1 MKKKAL
7 AREDRYTQIITWF
20 AIRIQNGNESYV
32 TPHEIAKG
40 LGLSP
45 STKFREMLA
54 DLVRMGKLDATPV
67 SKSGRFPGKV
77 YMLAE
82 GTFSR
87 PRRLINLTFRGRQS
101 GQLELF

>member
-1 MKKKAL
+1 MRKKAL
-7 AREDRYTQIITWF
+7 AREDRYTQIISWF
-20 AIRIQNGNESYV
+20 AIRIQNGNESYA

-40 LGLSP
+40 LDLSP

-54 DLVRMGKLDATPV
+54 ELVSMGRLDAQPV
-67 SKSGRFPGKV
+67 SKSGRYPGKV
-77 YMLAE
+77 YMLVE

-87 PRRLINLTFRGRQS
+87 PRRLINLKFRGRQS